1 MTYKIKQTE
10 QKALEIN
17 LDENIYGT
25 FSEVGAG
32 QEVANNFF
40 HVGASSGTIAKTM
53 SAYDKTYSDAIYG
66 VEESG
71 RYVCES
77 RLYKMLDHEYEL
89 LEERLKEERPD
100 TCFFVFAD
108 TVSAINYH
116 KTNKGHGW
124 LGVRFQLDPN
134 QDEPN
139 EVIIHTKMLD
149 NDTRLQQEA
158 IGLIGVN
165 LLYACFKYHDKPHQ
179 LICSL
184 VDHIKGRVE
193 VDMIRVKGPDFRYI
207 DNRLMGLYLVK
218 HGLTDVTMFDETK
231 NTIHASEFLYKKH
244 LMVVRGHYQPPTIVS
259 LDVLEKSLA
268 QFKTEK
274 DVLGDRAIMLAELT
288 LENLEIDGE
297 IDEFD
302 FLSRADLLS
311 AIGQKVMVT
320 NCSNHQKLI
329 NYLSDYKIQNLG
341 LVIGVREL
349 HDIIAH
355 KYEHN
360 KDGRLLVAF
369 GELFTRNIKIYVYPA
384 LEDDQKT
391 LMTASNLRVPEGIR
405 FLYRHLL
412 DSQQIVEVQNPNT
425 DLLHIYPNSVHD
437 AICKGETGW
446 EVLVPEELTE
456 LILQNGMF
464 CPIDKKPEVNS

>member
-1 MTYKIKQTE
+1 MDNQIKQTG

-17 LDENIYGT
+17 LDEKIYGS
-25 FSEVGAG
+25 FSEIGAG

-66 VEESG
+66 EETSG

-89 LEERLKEERPD
+89 IDERLSEERPD
-100 TCFFVFAD
+100 TRFFVFAD

-124 LGVRFQLDPN
+124 MGVRFQLSPN
-134 QDEPN
+134 QKEPN
-139 EVIIHTKMLD
+139 QIVIHTKMLD
-149 NDTRLQQEA
+149 NNTRLQQEA
-158 IGLIGVN
+158 IGILGVN
-165 LLYACFKYHDKPHQ
+165 LVYACFNHHDDLGTLVK
-179 LICSL
+179 SL
-184 VDHIKGRVE
+184 VDSLDSRIE
-193 VDMIRVKGPDFRYI
+193 VDMIRITGPDFEKV

-218 HGLTDVTMFDETK
+218 YGLTDVTIFDE
-231 NTIHASEFLYKKH
+231 NANSIHASEFLYKKH
-244 LMVVRGHYQPPTIVS
+244 LMVVRGHYRPPTRVS
-259 LDVLEKSLA
+259 LDVIKESFK
-268 QFKTEK
+268 QFKAEPK
-274 DVLGDRAIMLAELT
+274 VDNDRAFMLTEIT
-288 LENLEIDGE
+288 LENLEVNGD

-302 FLSRADLLS
+302 FTSRADLLG
-311 AIGQKVMVT
+311 ALGQKVMVT

-349 HDIIAH
+349 HEIIES
-355 KYEHN
+355 KYNNN

-369 GELFTRNIKIYVYPA
+369 GELFTKNIKIYVYPA

-391 LMTASNLRVPEGIR
+391 VMTADNLRVPEGIT
-405 FLYRHLL
+405 FLYKHLL
-412 DSQQIVEVQNPNT
+412 DSDQIVAIKEFNEE
-425 DLLHIYPNSVHD
+425 LLGIYPDNVHD
-437 AICKGETGW
+437 AICEGRDGW
-446 EVLVPEELTE
+446 EVMVPEELTD
-456 LILQNGMF
+456 LIRQRGLF
-464 CPIDKKPEVNS
+464 CPIDKRPS

>member
-17 LDENIYGT
+17 LDDKIYGT

-66 VEESG
+66 IEESG

-89 LEERLKEERPD
+89 LEERLKVERPE

-116 KTNKGHGW
+116 KSNKGHGW

-134 QDEPN
+134 QEEPN

-165 LLYACFKYHDKPHQ
+165 LLYACFKYHDKPQQ

-184 VDHIKGRVE
+184 VDHIKDRVE

-218 HGLTDVTMFDETK
+218 HRLTDVTMFDEAK

-268 QFKTEK
+268 QFKSEN
-274 DVLGDRAIMLAELT
+274 DVLGDKAIMLAELT

-320 NCSNHQKLI
+320 NCKNHQKLI

-405 FLYRHLL
+405 FLYKHLL
-412 DSQQIVEVQNPNT
+412 DSQQIVEVENPNT
-425 DLLHIYPNSVHD
+425 DLLHIYPNSVHE
-437 AICKGETGW
+437 AICKGDTGW
-446 EVLVPEELTE
+446 EVLVPNELTD

-464 CPIDKKPEVNS
+464 CPIDKKPEATS

>member
-1 MTYKIKQTE
+1 MKYQIIQTE

-25 FSEVGAG
+25 FSEIGAG

-100 TCFFVFAD
+100 TRFFVFAD

-124 LGVRFQLDPN
+124 LGVRFQLDPK
-134 QDEPN
+134 QKEPN
-139 EVIIHTKMLD
+139 EVIIHIKMKD

-158 IGLIGVN
+158 TGLIGVN
-165 LLYACFKYHDKPHQ
+165 LLYACYKYYDKPQQ

-184 VDHIKGRVE
+184 TDHIKDRVE
-193 VDMIRVKGPDFRYI
+193 VDMIRVNGPDFKDM

-218 HGLTDVTMFDETK
+218 HGLTNVTIFDENK
-231 NTIHASEFLYKKH
+231 NSIHASEFLYKKH

-259 LDVLEKSLA
+259 LDVLKKSLE
-268 QFKTEK
+268 QFKKEEK
-274 DVLGDRAIMLAELT
+274 VVGDKAILLAELT
-288 LENLEIDGE
+288 LENLETNGE

-302 FLSRADLLS
+302 FLSRADLLG
-311 AIGQKVMVT
+311 ALGKKVMVT

-341 LVIGVREL
+341 LVIGVREI

-384 LEDDQKT
+384 LEDNQKT

-405 FLYRHLL
+405 FLYKHLL
-412 DSQQIVEVQNPNT
+412 DSEQIVEVENADT
-425 DLLHIYPNSVHD
+425 ELLHIYPNSVHD
-437 AICKGETGW
+437 AICRGESGW
-446 EVLVPEELTE
+446 EVMVPEELTD

-464 CPIDKKPEVNS
+464 CPIDKKPEATS